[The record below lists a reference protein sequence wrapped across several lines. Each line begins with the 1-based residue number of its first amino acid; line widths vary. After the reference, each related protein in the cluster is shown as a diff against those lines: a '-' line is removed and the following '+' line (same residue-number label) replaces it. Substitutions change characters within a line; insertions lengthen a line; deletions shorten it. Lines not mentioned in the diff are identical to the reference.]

1 MQFNLEAKK
10 SLGQNFLHNKT
21 IIGKIAAAGDI
32 VENDLVIEIGPGT
45 GELTAGILAEITAK
59 SLKKTKVIAIEKDRR
74 AIPILEER
82 FATEIKKEILQVI
95 EGDFLEMDPET
106 YISGHYFKIIAN
118 IPYYITG
125 AIVRKSLELGRET
138 GNRPSKLVFLVQKEV
153 AERIV
158 QRDGKGS
165 ILSNSITFYGNPR
178 LILAVAKG
186 NFVPAPK
193 VDSAVISISNIGK
206 SPHFKGLSGK
216 SAAQFEK
223 WFFDILHAGFAHKR
237 KILTSN
243 LKLFFKENVITEL
256 PEKIFE
262 KIGLTS
268 KIRAEE
274 LSIEQWVLLAETM
287 LKLVSKPDK
296 NKKEKLF
303 TK

>member
-1 MQFNLEAKK
+1 MKFNLEAKK

-21 IIGKIAAAGDI
+21 IIGKIAATGDI
-32 VENDLVIEIGPGT
+32 QEGDLIIEIGPGT
-45 GELTAGILAEITAK
+45 GELTAGILEEITK
-59 SLKKTKVIAIEKDRR
+59 KGLKKAKVFAIEKDHR
-74 AIPILEER
+74 AIPILQER
-82 FATEIKKEILQVI
+82 FATELKEGVLDII
-95 EGDFLEMDPET
+95 EGDFLEMDPKT
-106 YISGHYFKIIAN
+106 YISAPNFKIIAN

-125 AIVRKSLELGRET
+125 AIVRKSLEIGRET
-138 GNRPSKLVFLVQKEV
+138 SKRPSKLVFLVQKEV

-158 QRDGKGS
+158 MRDGKGS
-165 ILSNSITFYGNPR
+165 ILANSIAFYGEPR

-206 SPHFKGLSGK
+206 SEHFKAFSGK
-216 SAAQFEK
+216 SSEKWEK

-237 KILTSN
+237 KILVSN
-243 LKLFFKENVITEL
+243 LKPFFKENDIKET

-262 KIGLTS
+262 KINLKP

-274 LSIEQWVLLAETM
+274 LSIEDWILLAKT
-287 LKLVSKPDK
+287 LIK
-296 NKKEKLF
+296 